1 MAHSQERGRT
11 PSIEV
16 GDSLMTAALDLI
28 EEAGPDGMTVR
39 AVAARAGVAP
49 MGVYSRFGGK
59 PGLVEAVFVHGFR
72 DLHEAVSEAR
82 GSDARSRLHRGCMA
96 YREYAIAHPH
106 LYGLMFREMKA
117 LELSEESVGAAVAC
131 FQVLADRVVDAMEA
145 GVLAA
150 DDPTDVAQR
159 IWNGLHGGVELEIA
173 GISFTDDAEATFSAM
188 IDTMLRGL
196 AA

>member
-16 GDSLMTAALDLI
+16 GDSLMAAALDLI
-28 EEAGPDGMTVR
+28 EETGPDGMTVR

-59 PGLVEAVFVHGFR
+59 PGLVEAVFVHGFH

-82 GSDARSRLHRGCMA
+82 GPDARSRLHRGCMA
-96 YREYAIAHPH
+96 YREYAMTHPH

-131 FQVLADRVVDAMEA
+131 FQVLADRVADAMEA
-145 GVLAA
+145 GVLAP